1 MWKIDAIWS
10 NWGNGQTIRK
20 SVCVLGGFF
29 FFFGVGWGG
38 GGEEI
43 KKKKTNGHQNV
54 ESWQSNWNFSKNNQ
68 LYFQQDND
76 NY

>member
-1 MWKIDAIWS
+1 MPYDQIEATAKQS
-10 NWGNGQTIRK
+10 GK
-20 SVCVLGGFF
+20 VCVCFGWFF
-29 FFFGVGWGG
+29 FLFWGGVGWG